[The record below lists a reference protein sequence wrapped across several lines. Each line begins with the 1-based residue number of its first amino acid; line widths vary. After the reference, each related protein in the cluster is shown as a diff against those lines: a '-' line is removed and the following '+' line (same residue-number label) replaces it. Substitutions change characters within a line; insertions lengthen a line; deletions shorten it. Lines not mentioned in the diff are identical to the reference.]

1 MAAPHPAAASEAIR
15 NVGRELGER
24 ATRVEELAQRAFE
37 AVLAAVPELLST
49 AVILLIAV
57 VAYKLISRGIHALTQ
72 RTHLE
77 STDAA
82 TLRTL
87 LRWLVVPL
95 VVAAIAARWGVL
107 ENFWAAVTAAVTLVA
122 IGFFAVWSVLS
133 NVLCSVILLANR
145 PFRIG
150 DEIEL
155 VPDPVRGRV
164 LQIALTHTT
173 LLGAEGESFQV
184 PNNLFFQ
191 RVVKR
196 FPRGG
201 PDRLAAA
208 AALQPGG
215 AGGQGGAPGGSGEAA
230 KAADPPIDPSA

>member
-1 MAAPHPAAASEAIR
+1 MAVPHPAPPSEAIR

-24 ATRVEELAQRAFE
+24 ATRVEELAQRAVE
-37 AVLAAVPELLST
+37 GALGLVPELLST

-57 VAYKLISRGIHALTQ
+57 IAYKLVSRAIHALTQ

-77 STDAA
+77 PTDAA

-95 VVAAIAARWGVL
+95 VIAAVAARWGVL

-155 VPDPVRGRV
+155 VPDPIRGRV
-164 LQIALTHTT
+164 LNIALTHTT
-173 LLGAEGESFQV
+173 LLGSEGETFQV

-196 FPRGG
+196 HPGG
-201 PDRLAAA
+201 GSNRLAAA

-215 AGGQGGAPGGSGEAA
+215 AGGLGGAPGGSSEAA
-230 KAADPPIDPSA
+230 KAADPPVDPSA